1 MDLYLSNLILRLH
14 RSLGLPRLPQLS
26 ALTTVNPYTQ
36 HMIQIA
42 GTTLDVYPLCLGGN
56 VFGWSANESQSH
68 AVLDAFDSL
77 GGNFIDTA
85 DVYSEWVD
93 GNKGGESETI
103 IGNWMKSRGK
113 RHQFVIATK
122 VSQLSTR
129 AGLRPENIIAACNDS
144 LQRLQTDHIDL
155 YYSHL
160 DDKDVPL
167 AETLGAYQ
175 TLINE
180 GKIRYIGASKYS
192 GARLQEALD
201 IAAKE
206 NLPKYICLQD
216 QYNLVERNPFE
227 SEHQQ
232 VLKANAISALPFFGL
247 ARGFLTGKYRPG
259 VTVESIR
266 SAGVAN
272 YQNEKG
278 YAVVDALTKISQA
291 HNSSISAVALAWIR
305 ANKQVS
311 TPIASAR
318 TVEQLHEIMQLV
330 DLTSDEVAGLSA
342 L

>member
-1 MDLYLSNLILRLH
+1 MTN
-14 RSLGLPRLPQLS
+14 S
-26 ALTTVNPYTQ
+26 AHIKIP
-36 HMIQIA
+36 A
-42 GTTLDVYPLCLGGN
+42 TTLDIYPLCLGGN
-56 VFGWSANESQSH
+56 VFGWSADESQSH
-68 AVLDAFDSL
+68 AVLDAFSSL

-93 GNKGGESETI
+93 GNKGGESESI
-103 IGNWMKSRGK
+103 IGNWLKSRGN

-129 AGLRPENIIAACNDS
+129 PGLRPENIIAACNDS

-155 YYSHL
+155 YYSHH
-160 DDKDVPL
+160 DDKDVPI

-175 TLINE
+175 TLISE

-192 GARLQEALD
+192 GTRLQEALD

-216 QYNLVERNPFE
+216 QYNLMERNPFE
-227 SEHQQ
+227 SDQEE
-232 VLKANAISALPFFGL
+232 VLKINAVSAIPFFGL

-259 VTVESIR
+259 VKVDSIR
-266 SAGVAN
+266 ATGVAN

-278 YAVVDALTKISQA
+278 YAIVDALTTISQT

-305 ANKQVS
+305 ANAQVS

-318 TVEQLHEIMQLV
+318 TVEQLNEIMPIVQ
-330 DLTSDEVAGLSA
+330 LTSDEVAVLSA